1 MAGGGEGRKRRGD
14 EWESR
19 LDMCAMACETAGG
32 SGYAARSDMRVM
44 ACETAGGSGYAARLD
59 MRAMACKTARVRWLH
74 STIKHAC
81 YGMRDG
87 WGKRL
92 RSTRS

>member
-32 SGYAARSDMRVM
+32 SGYAAQ
-44 ACETAGGSGYAARLD
+44 LD
-59 MRAMACKTARVRWLH
+59 MPAMACKTARVRWLH

>member
-19 LDMCAMACETAGG
+19 LDMCA
-32 SGYAARSDMRVM
+32 M